1 VAGDQPRDGAVTRQL
16 TRLVSLLAAVALV
29 GGVFAFREHQ
39 SRSSD
44 SRGQDRYGA
53 VQAAASDEVSALLN
67 IDYRNSQATIDA
79 VKAGATADFAKQFDA
94 GQGGLV
100 QLTAQAKSV
109 MTADVLWTGV
119 VDVDPDSATV
129 IVATTGTVTNTQT
142 GNEPASRNF
151 RIRVGLVNQDG
162 RWLTSSLDFVQVEL

>member
-16 TRLVSLLAAVALV
+16 TRLVVLLAAVALV

-53 VQAAASDEVSALLN
+53 VQQAASDEVSAFLN
-67 IDYRNSQATIDA
+67 FDYHDPQKTMDA
-79 VKAGATADFAKQFDA
+79 VKAGATDDFASQYDK
-94 GQGGLV
+94 GQAAILKVAV
-100 QLTAQAKSV
+100 QNRAL
-109 MTADVLWTGV
+109 MTATVLWAGV

-129 IVATTGTVTNTQT
+129 IVATTGTSTNSAT
-142 GNEPASRNF
+142 GDEAAARYF
-151 RIRVGLVNQDG
+151 RIKVELVNKDG
-162 RWLTSSLDFVQVEL
+162 RWLTSALDFVQVAL